1 MNNYRLTVHV
11 TDQPRV
17 DTRAPRVAP
26 QQKGEQK
33 SIVDR
38 AREQAAKDR
47 PNTKHDENKQ
57 SSKGRYK
64 VFNTLSSYHKTKDSC
79 MKELAII
86 KERYNIQIG
95 NNRDKPN
102 KIGKELYSISFV
114 N

>member
-57 SSKGRYK
+57 LHIYCFHIHTRSCLVANIAHSMCFVKIQQRYLLQ
-64 VFNTLSSYHKTKDSC
+64 FCD
-79 MKELAII
+79 
-86 KERYNIQIG
+86 
-95 NNRDKPN
+95 P
-102 KIGKELYSISFV
+102 
-114 N
+114 